1 MSGKAEYP
9 LPELKIQ
16 SKRVPLYEKTSLYW
30 LVAVCLLGAVLIG
43 LQWNR
48 TQQLNGLNARKQSIE
63 EKVDAKEIAKR
74 SHIVAEEEAKKIE
87 RERIKLE
94 RELYTARI
102 SITKHDTVDFYTS
115 LLRSISDSLRDEINL
130 EQISVDNEAKLI
142 ISGSSL
148 NDQAV
153 HEVLQS
159 FHHEMSD
166 WDLLEQV
173 TEVRQNKVGSV
184 PYSFSIKPKIETR

>member
-1 MSGKAEYP
+1 M
-9 LPELKIQ
+9 
-16 SKRVPLYEKTSLYW
+16 
-30 LVAVCLLGAVLIG
+30 
-43 LQWNR
+43 
-48 TQQLNGLNARKQSIE
+48 
-63 EKVDAKEIAKR
+63 
-74 SHIVAEEEAKKIE
+74 
-87 RERIKLE
+87 E
-94 RELYTARI
+94 RELSTARI

-130 EQISVDNEAKLI
+130 EQISVDNEAKLV
-142 ISGSSL
+142 ISGNSL

-159 FHHEMSD
+159 FHREMSD